1 MRKFL
6 LAALAVVCGVSVG
19 RAALPPFKLNPSEYM
34 PVSQVRSGMKGYG
47 LTVFRGV
54 TIERFGVEVIDVMPN
69 QNVGQPLILIRMSG
83 GPITERKANIIGGMS
98 GSPVYING
106 RLIGAVA
113 YGNQFPNEP
122 IAMVTPIENMVD
134 AFDPNLPSKPLVASA
149 PGTVPSNMASVFAP
163 APIPVYAGVGAR
175 ALAVL
180 NSHLKPYGL
189 QAMQGG
195 GGGGGTSS
203 RFPKGVRLEPGSG
216 IGVSLMQGDVDITG
230 IGTVTY
236 RKGDRILAFGHPML
250 QLGPAE
256 FPACTVWIH
265 DVFSSPMRSNKMGS
279 PIETVGTILQDRP
292 FSVGGLIRRQPKMVP
307 LTVKVT
313 DHGTGR
319 AKTFHMKMVN
329 HPSLISGLVSTGTTE
344 VVDRLRGF
352 PGDAMATTTFTIK
365 AEGLPPITRTN
376 RVYDANA
383 INAAAALDVSEA
395 AQLLVRNPFEVVPIQ
410 SVYVDVQIESG
421 RKTATVERAWLERDR
436 VEPGEEVGVD
446 VVVKPYRGAPETRRL
461 TFRVPEN
468 SPTGQ
473 AQIVVFGG
481 LTGVSRTGAAAGAG
495 ASAANIRQLV
505 DRWLEREPNDVLG
518 ARMLLPGTV
527 VTVEGNRFAGL
538 PDVFADVMKSTK
550 ASSTRLERDEVKAS
564 LPMPYVMTGS
574 QMLVL
579 NIERKPVLE
588 KAKPAAPT
596 SSSATTTSTS
606 SSSETEGG
614 STSSA
619 AYVLA
624 GDEEWARPA
633 LEPAQT
639 VRRVIIAL
647 PPGATLSNPPETA
660 KGEEQKAE
668 EKKETAPAASGAD
681 AKGPGRAAAVWR
693 QNSKAQFDTG
703 RTDGTTVADDGTVR
717 LSPRL
722 KPVADLAR
730 PYVWSVLPLQDGGV
744 LAGTGNGGEIVRVS
758 ADGKTSVFA
767 ETGALQVQCL
777 LPGPD
782 GAVYAGTSPD
792 GRVVRVD
799 RDGRVAPLAATGERY
814 VFAMAPAPDGLYA
827 ATGPN
832 GRVLRI
838 SSKGSV
844 SELVRLPE
852 TNVLSLSPLPNGDLL
867 AGTSPDGLVYRITP
881 EGQASVVYDANETNA
896 TAAVQT
902 ADGTLY
908 VATAPGS
915 RVYRVDGGGR
925 AEVVLEKPDGNV
937 LALAAGPDGVVYA
950 AGGRK
955 VYRIAPD
962 KTVTT
967 LDNQDQSQ
975 IVALALAPDGSLVA
989 GSANTGVVYRSN
1001 ADSSGLFTSSVMDAA
1016 LCAAWGRAELAVE
1029 TPTNGSVS
1037 METRTGSVAQP
1048 DATWSEW
1055 KPLTP
1060 EGAVA
1065 SPPDRFIQYRLTLR
1079 AGDGGVSPIVRA
1091 VGIRYLTE
1099 NRAPT
1104 VRFSAPKESDR
1115 WSGKQTVKWTGSD
1128 PDSDVLTYDVLFSP
1142 DNGGTWTALDKVAK
1156 AEAKPA
1162 EASEPAAPAAKED
1175 AGAAGGATAPPTKGK
1190 AKSDSAGA
1198 ASPSQA
1204 KDEPKPAE
1212 KKEEKKEPEKATG
1225 TTKTQYTWDTSS
1237 VPDGIYRLKVVATD
1251 RASNP
1256 ASPLVAEDIS
1266 GTLIVCNTKP
1276 ALTIGVGPD
1285 VRENRTVSLSG
1296 DATSPAV
1303 SIVRISYRV
1312 DGGDWA
1318 AAVPADGMFD
1328 SPSERWRLTTD
1339 PLAPGEHK
1347 LEVRA
1352 TDDVGNNGATEV
1364 KVTVQ

>member
-6 LAALAVVCGVSVG
+6 VALFATLGLAGAMQSAP
-19 RAALPPFKLNPSEYM
+19 APFKLSPSEYM

-54 TIERFGVEVIDVMPN
+54 TIEKFGVEVIDVMPN

-106 RLIGAVA
+106 KLIGAVA

-134 AFDPNLPSKPLVASA
+134 AFDPNLPAKPLVASA
-149 PGTVPSNMASVFAP
+149 PAGAPSVAASAFVP
-163 APIPVYAGVGAR
+163 APIPVYAGVGPR

-180 NSHLKPYGL
+180 NEHLKPYGL
-189 QAMQGG
+189 TAMQGG
-195 GGGGGTSS
+195 GGGGTSP
-203 RFPKGVRLEPGSG
+203 RFPKGVRLQPGSG

-344 VVDRLRGF
+344 VIDRLRGF

-376 RVYDANA
+376 RFYDANA
-383 INAAAALDVSEA
+383 INAAAVLDVAEA

-410 SVYVDVQIESG
+410 SVYVDVQVESG
-421 RKTATVERAWLERDR
+421 RKTAAVERAWLERDR
-436 VEPGEEVGVD
+436 VEPGEEVV
-446 VVVKPYRGAPETRRL
+446 VQAVVKPYRGAQETRKL

-481 LTGVSRTGAAAGAG
+481 FTGISRSPAAAAAS

-550 ASSTRLERDEVKAS
+550 ASSTRLERDEVRAS
-564 LPMPYVMTGS
+564 LAMPYVMTGS

-588 KAKPAAPT
+588 KARPAASSSSTTTSSTT
-596 SSSATTTSTS
+596 SSSPDSDS
-606 SSSETEGG
+606 NPP
-614 STSSA
+614 SSA
-619 AYVLA
+619 AFVLDA
-624 GDEEWARPA
+624 DEEWAPA
-633 LEPAQT
+633 AAGPAQT

-647 PPGATLSNPPETA
+647 PPGAAPPAPPEA
-660 KGEEQKAE
+660 AAGEEPKTD
-668 EKKETAPAASGAD
+668 EKKDSAPASSGGD

-703 RTDGTTVADDGTVR
+703 RTDGTTVADDGTIR
-717 LSPRL
+717 LTPRL
-722 KPVADLAR
+722 VPVADLACS
-730 PYVWSVLPLQDGGV
+730 YVWSVLPMQDGSV
-744 LAGTGNGGEIVRVS
+744 LAGTGSGGRVVRVS
-758 ADGKTSVFA
+758 ADGTASAFA
-767 ETGALQVQCL
+767 DTGSLQVQSL
-777 LPGPD
+777 LQGPD
-782 GAVYAGTSPD
+782 GSVYAGTAPD
-792 GRVVRVD
+792 GRIVRIEAE
-799 RDGRVAPLAATGERY
+799 GRVSPLAATGDRY
-814 VFAMAPAPDGLYA
+814 VFALAPAPDGLYA

-832 GRVLRI
+832 GRVLRV
-838 SSKGSV
+838 SYRGGV

-852 TNVLSLSPLPNGDLL
+852 TNVLSLFVLANGDLL
-867 AGTSPDGLVYRITP
+867 AGTAPDGLVYRITP
-881 EGQASVVYDANETNA
+881 QGQASVVYDAAEANA

-902 ADGTLY
+902 ADGLLY

-915 RVYRVDGGGR
+915 RVYRVDTSGR

-937 LALAAGPDGVVYA
+937 LALAVAPDGAVYA

-962 KTVTT
+962 RTVTT

-975 IVALALAPDGSLVA
+975 MVALAVATDGSLIA
-989 GSANTGVVYRSN
+989 GSANTGQVYRSK
-1001 ADSSGLFTSSVMDAA
+1001 ADSRGIFTSSVMDAA
-1016 LCAAWGRAELAVE
+1016 LRANWGRTELAVE
-1029 TPTNGSVS
+1029 TPVNGLVA
-1037 METRTGSVAQP
+1037 METRSGGVAQP
-1048 DATWSEW
+1048 DASWSEW
-1055 KPLTP
+1055 RPLTP

-1065 SPPDRFIQYRLTLR
+1065 SPPARFIQYRLTLR
-1079 AGDGGVSPIVRA
+1079 AGEGGVSPVVRA

-1099 NRAPT
+1099 NRAPS

-1142 DNGGTWTALDKVAK
+1142 DNGATWTALDKTARSD
-1156 AEAKPA
+1156 AKPA
-1162 EASEPAAPAAKED
+1162 EAPEPAAPAVTEE
-1175 AGAAGGATAPPTKGK
+1175 AGPAAPAPAAKGK
-1190 AKSDSAGA
+1190 ANGSAPRT
-1198 ASPSQA
+1198 ASTPA
-1204 KDEPKPAE
+1204 KEEPKPAD

-1225 TTKTQYTWDTSS
+1225 TTRTQYTWDTTS
-1237 VPDGIYRLKVVATD
+1237 VPDGIYRLKVVASD

-1256 ASPLVAEDIS
+1256 ATPLVAEDIS
-1266 GTLIVCNTKP
+1266 GTLIVCNSKP
-1276 ALTIGVGPD
+1276 SVAVGVGPD
-1285 VRENRTVSLSG
+1285 VRDDRTVSLSG
-1296 DATSPAV
+1296 EATSPAV

-1318 AAVPADGMFD
+1318 AGVPLDGMFD

-1339 PLAPGEHK
+1339 TLAPGEHK
-1347 LEVRA
+1347 LEIRA
-1352 TDDVGNNGATEV
+1352 TDDVGNNGTTEV
-1364 KVTVQ
+1364 KVSVK